1 MVRLEKEIFNMDT
14 SICLE
19 GGPLDGQTRYVEDVE
34 PILHFL
40 LRDWQ
45 VVPYL
50 ADPVTDPPNP
60 HKQHWAVYERTDRT
74 VERDGTPAILNLE
87 IRSFSVTLANAQ
99 KLPTTST
106 KSDL

>member
-1 MVRLEKEIFNMDT
+1 
-14 SICLE
+14 
-19 GGPLDGQTRYVEDVE
+19 VE

-74 VERDGTPAILNLE
+74 VERDGTQLPVFKYSKQVSSLE
-87 IRSFSVTLANAQ
+87 LG
-99 KLPTTST
+99 LP
-106 KSDL
+106 KNI